1 MGDSV
6 VAFDSLVLESSR
18 DASVGAWWKAFEQSW
33 KMFVPIGCFVGC
45 SELLVRARG
54 LRWFYVLET
63 KLYTMA
69 MDMCTLF
76 IAPTRKTQ
84 STLGIPSS
92 GAPGSTSGDTVTF
105 SGSVRSRLR
114 YLQARLP
121 LCVRSL
127 LRHWLLILRILRI
140 WRIKSLLRHQQLFW
154 GFYTSDYLETTV
166 SGAAWASNLK
176 CFSSLSLKCFANL
189 NSIFLCQCPD
199 LNVGVCPYSTK
210 INTSVH
216 QTPVLRTQF

>member
-1 MGDSV
+1 MCWRQNCTQRQWTC
-6 VAFDSLVLESSR
+6 ARFSS
-18 DASVGAWWKAFEQSW
+18 
-33 KMFVPIGCFVGC
+33 
-45 SELLVRARG
+45 
-54 LRWFYVLET
+54 
-63 KLYTMA
+63 
-69 MDMCTLF
+69 
-76 IAPTRKTQ
+76 APTLKTQ

-105 SGSVRSRLR
+105 RASVRSRLR
-114 YLQARLP
+114 YLPARLQ
-121 LCVRSL
+121 LCVRTLRSQ
-127 LRHWLLILRILRI
+127 LRHWPLILRILRI
-140 WRIKSLLRHQQLFW
+140 WRIKSLPRHQQLFW
-154 GFYTSDYLETTV
+154 GFCTSDDLETTT

>member
-1 MGDSV
+1 MCWRQNCTQRQWTC
-6 VAFDSLVLESSR
+6 ARFSS
-18 DASVGAWWKAFEQSW
+18 
-33 KMFVPIGCFVGC
+33 
-45 SELLVRARG
+45 
-54 LRWFYVLET
+54 
-63 KLYTMA
+63 
-69 MDMCTLF
+69 
-76 IAPTRKTQ
+76 APTLKTQ

-199 LNVGVCPYSTK
+199 LNGASAHIVPRSTHVFTK
-210 INTSVH
+210 LQYFGLNFK
-216 QTPVLRTQF
+216 L